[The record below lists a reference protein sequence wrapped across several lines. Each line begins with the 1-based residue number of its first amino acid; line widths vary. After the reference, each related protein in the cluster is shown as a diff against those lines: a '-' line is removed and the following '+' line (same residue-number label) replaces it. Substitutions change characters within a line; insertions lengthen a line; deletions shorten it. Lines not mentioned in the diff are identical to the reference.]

1 MVTTRGAQQIWNT
14 LTYMAARIHFIYPNF
29 VPLAKRCINLMKY
42 YLPVILL
49 SLFNV
54 SKGMAQTVPDTS
66 GKTAMIQD
74 TVIKLQPD
82 TNRLTRIDTTKRAI
96 PKKIKFE
103 PVPKRAGLYA
113 AIIPGLGQV
122 YNRQY
127 WKLPI
132 VYAAL
137 GAGGYFIYFN
147 LDKYRTYRKAYVDR
161 LEDPTIVDEFSDRYT
176 VGDLKNLQEGYRQ
189 NADVS
194 VLLTAV
200 GYSLQIMDAI
210 VSAHLKNFDVSR
222 DISMQFKPVFNNTHI
237 GIGLA
242 FNFK

>member
-1 MVTTRGAQQIWNT
+1 
-14 LTYMAARIHFIYPNF
+14 
-29 VPLAKRCINLMKY
+29 MKY
-42 YLPVILL
+42 YLPVIFLL
-49 SLFNV
+49 LLTASGSV
-54 SKGMAQTVPDTS
+54 AQTIPDTIVS
-66 GKTAMIQD
+66 ITDKQTTGGRD
-74 TVIKLQPD
+74 SSLKLQAD
-82 TNRLTRIDTTKRAI
+82 TGRLARLDTTNRTK

-113 AIIPGLGQV
+113 AIVPGLGQV

-161 LEDPTIVDEFSDRYT
+161 LEDPTIVDEFSDRYS

-189 NADVS
+189 NTDVS
-194 VLLTAV
+194 VLITAV

-222 DISMQFKPVFNNTHI
+222 DITLRMQPVALPNN
-237 GIGLA
+237 GAGLGLVL
-242 FNFK
+242 NFK

>member
-1 MVTTRGAQQIWNT
+1 
-14 LTYMAARIHFIYPNF
+14 
-29 VPLAKRCINLMKY
+29 MKY
-42 YLPVILL
+42 YLPLIFL
-49 SLFNV
+49 SLFIA
-54 SKGMAQTVPDTS
+54 STGYAQSAPDTS
-66 GKTAMIQD
+66 VKITAIQD
-74 TVIKLQPD
+74 SNLKLQAD
-82 TNRLTRIDTTKRAI
+82 TNRLTRVDTTKRAA

-147 LDKYRTYRKAYVDR
+147 LDKYRTYRKAYVNR
-161 LEDPTIVDEFSDRYT
+161 LQDPTKEDEFSERYST
-176 VGDLKNLQEGYRQ
+176 DNLKQLQEGYRQ
-189 NADVS
+189 NTDIA
-194 VLLTAV
+194 VLITAV

-222 DISMQFKPVFNNTHI
+222 DISMQFKPVFNSNYMGV
-237 GIGLA
+237 GIA
-242 FNFK
+242 MNFK